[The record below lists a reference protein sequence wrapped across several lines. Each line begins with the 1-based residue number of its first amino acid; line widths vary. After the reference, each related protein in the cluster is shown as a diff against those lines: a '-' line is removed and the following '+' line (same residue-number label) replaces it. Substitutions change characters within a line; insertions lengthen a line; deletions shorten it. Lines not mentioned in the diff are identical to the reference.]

1 VSPVGVANWITG
13 DFAHLI
19 NDRGVDISAVHVR
32 PGDVGALVGMVE
44 RREITGAAGKQVLE
58 EMFRTGESPADIV
71 DRLDLRQVGDEAA
84 LESLADKVLTENPAL
99 VQTYKSGKLNAIQ
112 AMVGRAMAESKG
124 KANPQRMREILEA
137 KLS

>member
-1 VSPVGVANWITG
+1 
-13 DFAHLI
+13 
-19 NDRGVDISAVHVR
+19 
-32 PGDVGALVGMVE
+32 MVE